1 MKILI
6 YIEPQIELDAPQHK
20 DVWVDQ
26 WVPRLVQGLVEGF
39 PNDLTA
45 VAVAADHLVERAPIL
60 DGATWVG
67 VSQSDAI
74 DLQNENGLDGRVK
87 RYLEGADCEEGR
99 LHARRIARVLGDFVP
114 DCIIGLSDARFLSA
128 AYPEAGILQ
137 HEYGQF
143 SRSPFPESFFFD
155 PCGAGGS
162 AWLNR
167 HWREVVETWRP
178 SKEQLDVTRTLM
190 TGYKNTIKEFNPF
203 ENFLETARSNFARLA
218 TLPLHLHG
226 QPLYDGLTNV
236 VSPLQ
241 LMQAALEV
249 LPPRTGLLVASH
261 PGQRP
266 VDPGVIHYLLDRYPA
281 FLMPGRDIS
290 LASPSQYLVP
300 HSDHVI
306 CVSSS
311 VAALTLFWGNP
322 YIAAGNGYLKF
333 LEAANWSSTWPEKP
347 QLSIEQ
353 RERLLAWLIFKFLA
367 LDSNVRSGEWMSA
380 VVRSCLAGK
389 AGGTFADF
397 FDKIPEHDVE
407 FVEENWVNKLAARNS
422 NLLLKNSVEQYSQ
435 AVNAEDDLIWL
446 NLEPTLDK
454 AAAKTPLSAD
464 SASFYFHKG
473 MASINRK
480 GDMPAAAEAFILAR
494 EAFSALCASQL
505 NAHYIDM
512 YWQSAFHVCYAL
524 RNSKESPEYMD
535 ALLRLTQTPPQNIPE
550 MPPSLRSRLTEVT
563 S

>member
-20 DVWVDQ
+20 DIWVDQ

-45 VAVAADHLVERAPIL
+45 VAVAADHLVEKAPIL

-167 HWREVVETWRP
+167 HWREVVETWQP
-178 SKEQLDVTRTLM
+178 SKEQLDVTRALM

-203 ENFLETARSNFARLA
+203 EDFLETARTNFPRLA

-236 VSPLQ
+236 VSPVQ

-266 VDPGVIHYLLDRYPA
+266 VDLGVIDYLSDRYPA

-389 AGGTFADF
+389 ASGSFADF
-397 FDKIPEHDVE
+397 FDKMPEHDVD
-407 FVEENWVNKLAARNS
+407 FVQENWVDKLAARNS
-422 NLLLKNSVEQYSQ
+422 NLLLQNAVQQYSQ
-435 AVNAEDDLIWL
+435 AINAGDDLTWL
-446 NLEPTLDK
+446 NLEPALDK
-454 AAAKTPLSAD
+454 AAAKMPLSSD
-464 SASFYFHKG
+464 SGSFYFHKG

-505 NAHYIDM
+505 NAHHINM

-524 RNSKESPEYMD
+524 RNRKAAPEYMD
-535 ALLRLTQTPPQNIPE
+535 ALLRLTQSPPHNIPE
-550 MPPSLRSRLTEVT
+550 MPSSLRLRLAEVT
-563 S
+563 G